1 MLGGPPLYS
10 EAVSAQL
17 RSQGVEIIPTEPRDG
32 DGGSLG
38 LPEGV
43 DAVLAYCESEDDWNR
58 LMALGGHHV
67 VAVLPDFTMSNLVR
81 ALASGACPVHL
92 RTSSEIIVE
101 TARAAASGEALLP
114 MGLAQRLAVKAQAT
128 EVPTGLDRTEL
139 KLVSALADNQTI
151 PKDGA
156 RPQLQR
162 PHYPSETPDAVRQ
175 AGGRDARR
183 GYRALPDHRKGPR
196 GRVCRHRS
204 GRLIA
209 TASPSSTTASCGASA

>member
-17 RSQGVEIIPTEPRDG
+17 RSQGVEILPTESGDG

-43 DAVLAYCESEDDWNR
+43 DAVLAYCESEGDWAR
-58 LMALGGHHV
+58 LVALGGHHV

-114 MGLAQRLAVKAQAT
+114 MGLAQSLAVKAQAT
-128 EVPTGLDRTEL
+128 EMPAGLDRTEL
-139 KLVSALADNQTI
+139 QLVSALADNQTI
-151 PKDGA
+151 PRMA
-156 RPQLQR
+156 RDLNYSDRTIRRRLQTLYVKLGVATR
-162 PHYPSETPDAVRQ
+162 GEAIERCQIIERGLGDESSAIAQ
-175 AGGRDARR
+175 GG
-183 GYRALPDHRKGPR
+183 
-196 GRVCRHRS
+196 
-204 GRLIA
+204 
-209 TASPSSTTASCGASA
+209 

>member
-17 RSQGVEIIPTEPRDG
+17 RSQGVEILPTEPETAMGVPLDF
-32 DGGSLG
+32 
-38 LPEGV
+38 PEGV
-43 DAVLAYCESEDDWNR
+43 DAVLAYCESEGDWAR
-58 LMALGGHHV
+58 LMALGDHHV

-114 MGLAQRLAVKAQAT
+114 MGLAQDLAIRAQAT
-128 EVPTGLDRTEL
+128 EMPAGLDRTEL

-151 PKDGA
+151 PKMAHDLNYSDRTIRRRLQTLYVKLGVA
-156 RPQLQR
+156 TRSEAIERCQLIEKSQGDE
-162 PHYPSETPDAVRQ
+162 SA
-175 AGGRDARR
+175 
-183 GYRALPDHRKGPR
+183 
-196 GRVCRHRS
+196 
-204 GRLIA
+204 A
-209 TASPSSTTASCGASA
+209 TAQGG